1 MCTKYSLH
9 NCITDSVVDSLP
21 ISAADEELVLRA
33 EKKQM
38 VPRYEVRA
46 KKGKVVGMKESEL
59 RIMIIQALA
68 TEYLDNE
75 VK

>member
-1 MCTKYSLH
+1 M
-9 NCITDSVVDSLP
+9 DSLP

-59 RIMIIQALA
+59 RVYSYSWNIMIIQALA